1 MADPISIIGT
11 AGAVANII
19 DVLGKTI
26 STIRELRNEWKEAD
40 ITFLSLV
47 AQLTALRASLT
58 KTKEWT
64 DTDPAD
70 PHYQLVM
77 DLDVIISCCRMLIGK
92 IDTRLSE
99 LQQTVNEK
107 LDFSSKVKLVFGSKS
122 MDNLQKLIEQQTSA
136 LTLLLTA
143 CNW

>member
-1 MADPISIIGT
+1 MADPVSIIGT
-11 AGAVANII
+11 AGAVANTI

-70 PHYQLVM
+70 LHYQLVM

-122 MDNLQKLIEQQTSA
+122 MDDLQKLIEQQTSA